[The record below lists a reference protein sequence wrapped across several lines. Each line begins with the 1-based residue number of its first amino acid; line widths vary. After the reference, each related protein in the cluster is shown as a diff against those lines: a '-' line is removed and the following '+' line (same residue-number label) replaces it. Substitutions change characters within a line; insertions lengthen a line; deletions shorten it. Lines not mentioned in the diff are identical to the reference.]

1 MLNHWDLC
9 SGIGGFAFAFET
21 IGLSRPTLFCD
32 IEPWCREVLRKH
44 WPDVPIYNDIKE
56 IANDPDRFISGR
68 VDILTSGFP
77 CQPWSVAGKSK
88 NLQQAKE
95 DPRHIWPWIVDII
108 AQKRPKYC
116 IFENVPN
123 LAGLGGLD
131 EVLVDLA
138 NQDYA
143 ATTFNI
149 SAYAGAG
156 APHKRERL
164 WIYARNVADTNN
176 DGQQRGFSE
185 TRNQNVAGENSQ
197 SVRATNTENSVG
209 QSDDGGDH
217 QKSRVD
223 EDLSRLPDG
232 GASVLARTTGVR
244 GVSETEHNHK
254 GVGNQDRYQENQSGA
269 LVQEGQGRVQP
280 SEHRGLGEDQ
290 ATFENNQIRSGDDNF
305 DFERMDNKRAIVADT
320 ESGGRNSS
328 SLEKMDEK
336 EDRRKEGRRSDNGS
350 KIRSMA
356 DTRCEH
362 GQQRN
367 STHLEE
373 EQTIRASRTV
383 HSESGGQGQITT
395 DRSARS
401 EFRPMADGIPSRLGR
416 FGEHEGWEK
425 EPEGMTR
432 VAVGV
437 PDRASKLKGLGN
449 AIVPQIAQKIGETI
463 LKLES
468 QEIKNGKR

>member
-1 MLNHWDLC
+1 MARFNHVDLC
-9 SGIGGFAFAFET
+9 SGVGGFAFAFET

-44 WPDVPIYNDIKE
+44 WPDVPICNDIKE

-77 CQPWSVAGKSK
+77 CQPWSVSGKSK

-131 EVLVDLA
+131 EVLVNLA

-143 ATTFNI
+143 ATTFSI

-164 WIYARNVADTNN
+164 WIYARNVADT
-176 DGQQRGFSE
+176 
-185 TRNQNVAGENSQ
+185 
-197 SVRATNTENSVG
+197 
-209 QSDDGGDH
+209 
-217 QKSRVD
+217 
-223 EDLSRLPDG
+223 
-232 GASVLARTTGVR
+232 
-244 GVSETEHNHK
+244 
-254 GVGNQDRYQENQSGA
+254 
-269 LVQEGQGRVQP
+269 
-280 SEHRGLGEDQ
+280 
-290 ATFENNQIRSGDDNF
+290 
-305 DFERMDNKRAIVADT
+305 
-320 ESGGRNSS
+320 
-328 SLEKMDEK
+328 
-336 EDRRKEGRRSDNGS
+336 
-350 KIRSMA
+350 
-356 DTRCEH
+356 RCFY

-395 DRSARS
+395 DGSTRS
-401 EFRPMADGIPSRLGR
+401 EFREMADGIPSGLGR

-432 VAVGV
+432 VAVKV
-437 PDRASKLKGLGN
+437 PDRSQKLRGLGN

-463 LKLES
+463 
-468 QEIKNGKR
+468 IKIEGISNG

>member
-44 WPDVPIYNDIKE
+44 WPDVPICNDIKE

-77 CQPWSVAGKSK
+77 CQPWSVSGKSK

-108 AQKRPKYC
+108 AQKRPKYL

-143 ATTFNI
+143 ASTFSI
-149 SAYAGAG
+149 SAYAAAG

-164 WIYARNVADTNN
+164 WIYATNVADTDN
-176 DGQQRGFSE
+176 
-185 TRNQNVAGENSQ
+185 
-197 SVRATNTENSVG
+197 
-209 QSDDGGDH
+209 
-217 QKSRVD
+217 
-223 EDLSRLPDG
+223 
-232 GASVLARTTGVR
+232 
-244 GVSETEHNHK
+244 
-254 GVGNQDRYQENQSGA
+254 
-269 LVQEGQGRVQP
+269 EGSQGR
-280 SEHRGLGEDQ
+280 L
-290 ATFENNQIRSGDDNF
+290 
-305 DFERMDNKRAIVADT
+305 
-320 ESGGRNSS
+320 
-328 SLEKMDEK
+328 
-336 EDRRKEGRRSDNGS
+336 
-350 KIRSMA
+350 
-356 DTRCEH
+356 
-362 GQQRN
+362 
-367 STHLEE
+367 
-373 EQTIRASRTV
+373 
-383 HSESGGQGQITT
+383 SGGQSKEWQSELGYSG
-395 DRSARS
+395 RSSSAHRQPEKDYGSTRS
-401 EFRPMADGIPSRLGR
+401 EFCSMADGIPSGMGR

-437 PDRASKLKGLGN
+437 PDRVSKLKGLGN
-449 AIVPQIAQKIGETI
+449 AILPQIAQKIGETI

-468 QEIKNGKR
+468 LNEKKNKD